1 MAKKRTLVL
10 QKSAVAKNAITD
22 KVLADISAL
31 YVAWAKEIGEKAASY
46 ERAKNRSAPV
56 SARQYRILEKML
68 IEKSEETAAQVGVL
82 LKKSQSAIGEA
93 VRKENAE
100 LLKMLGVPADDA
112 AYLTTVAIQ
121 KDVIERIISGQ
132 VYASEATVGGRG
144 YAKKWS
150 LAKAIW
156 SDKQSTQKQIY
167 QIIAGAQA
175 KNEPIYKTA
184 KSLEQ
189 YVNPRK
195 RKPWNLT
202 MVDGRRIYPKQVDY
216 ASQRLARTLSQHT
229 YQQSCYYAW
238 EKNEYIDGYIWVA
251 NGSRACPFC
260 LAMNGKWFP
269 KDNWQLDH
277 PNGMCVLRPSVVK
290 DVDAKMVEK
299 WNSLV
304 PPDDWEG

>member
-1 MAKKRTLVL
+1 MAKRRTLVF
-10 QKSAVAKNAITD
+10 QKSALAKNAITD

-31 YVAWAKEIGEKAASY
+31 YLAWAKEIGEKAAFY
-46 ERAKNRSAPV
+46 ERKTNKSAPV
-56 SARQYRILEKML
+56 SARQYRVLEKML
-68 IEKSEETAAQVGVL
+68 IDQSEETAAEVGGL

-112 AYLTTVAIQ
+112 MYLTTVAIQ
-121 KDVIERIISGQ
+121 KDVIERIVAGQ
-132 VYASEATVGGRG
+132 IYASEATVGAGG
-144 YAKKWS
+144 YTKNWS

-156 SDKQSTQKQIY
+156 TDKKSTQKQIY
-167 QIIAGAQA
+167 QILAGGQA
-175 KNEPIYKTA
+175 RNEPIYKTA

-189 YVNPRK
+189 YVNPK
-195 RKPWNLT
+195 KAKPWNLR
-202 MVDGRRIYPKQVDY
+202 MADGRRIYPKQVDY
-216 ASQRLARTLSQHT
+216 SAQRLARTMYQHT
-229 YQQSCYYAW
+229 YQQSCYYTW
-238 EKNEYIDGYIWVA
+238 EKNEFIDGYVWVA

-290 DVDAKMVEK
+290 NVEDKMVEK
-299 WNSLV
+299 WNNLV
-304 PPDDWEG
+304 PPDDWIG